1 MSFTDCGI
9 KIRTG
14 HQTEFNTDPQMVL
27 CFVKM
32 KNMNQTNN
40 TLHESDSFLVTNIDP
55 DIDFKRYAYLR
66 LCSYKKI
73 KSSGSDSK
81 NIEYFFKKLTRQ
93 GDLNDFESI
102 DAMIKS
108 NEIWDLWTIL
118 PDFKES
124 LLESS
129 LNYTGSQ
136 RKKFEKEGNAH
147 FKRLYVMASEMVT
160 THIKAVKALKS
171 QDSKEYAELT
181 IQYYNQMK
189 RFETLARKEEVVTRK
204 EDQTTRKEEDLTTRK
219 EEELATRKEEEVLT
233 RKEAEKLFNVFQ
245 HETKGRDVQTT
256 PTTEKISNF
265 AFDVPSL
272 PNELEFQKKILVF
285 VGFLG
290 LGYWAVRLLRT
301 MARDKLE
308 PVIDRFLSK
317 IKSSRD
323 ISKKQPSRRSFIGKR
338 LSSFKQNSSKPKVS
352 VSSSKRKYPRKIT
365 KKSKSVR

>member
-1 MSFTDCGI
+1 MSSIDCGI

-14 HQTEFNTDPQMVL
+14 YHTEFNTDPQMVL
-27 CFVKM
+27 CFTKLKKM
-32 KNMNQTNN
+32 DQTNN

-55 DIDFKRYAYLR
+55 EIDFKRYANLK

-73 KSSGSDSK
+73 TSSGSDSK
-81 NIEYFFKKLTRQ
+81 NIDYFFKKLTRQ

-124 LLESS
+124 LLKSS
-129 LNYTGSQ
+129 LEYTVSQ

-171 QDSKEYAELT
+171 QDSKECAELT

-189 RFETLARKEEVVTRK
+189 RFETLARKKEVTTRK
-204 EDQTTRKEEDLTTRK
+204 EGTTRKEEATTRK
-219 EEELATRKEEEVLT
+219 EEE
-233 RKEAEKLFNVFQ
+233 KLLSVFQ
-245 HETKGRDVQTT
+245 HETKGRDAQTT
-256 PTTEKISNF
+256 PTTERISDF

-290 LGYWAVRLLRT
+290 LGYWAVSFLRNI
-301 MARDKLE
+301 ARDKLE

-323 ISKKQPSRRSFIGKR
+323 ISKKHPYKRSSIEKILSEKLPKPEKR
-338 LSSFKQNSSKPKVS
+338 LSSVQQKSYKPKVS
-352 VSSSKRKYPRKIT
+352 TSTSKRKYPRKIT